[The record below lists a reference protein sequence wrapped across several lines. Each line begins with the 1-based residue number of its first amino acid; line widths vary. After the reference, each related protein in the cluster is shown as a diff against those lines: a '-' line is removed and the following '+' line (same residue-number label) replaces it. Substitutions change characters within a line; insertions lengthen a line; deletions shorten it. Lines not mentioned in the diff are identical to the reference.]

1 MDWKKETISASE
13 LEKRQKEYMNAAM
26 SMMKRSS
33 VRADTVPAA
42 PPEPVK
48 EAEPPAPVIAEAVEQ
63 VQETV
68 QEASDS
74 PDTES
79 IDVRQAED
87 PAAAGIEPV
96 PDEEPPAE
104 HSDISAEEDTPAD
117 AGTAGNAEE
126 SDDDSAETK
135 YGVYTA
141 DEIKSGEYRDD
152 GLRKAAEI
160 LEEMTRN
167 TEMMKRLAEGEE
179 DSGTTDFPDFSCGT
193 DGEDEDSFRKAKEEC
208 GETLQISEDCG
219 PEDE

>member
-33 VRADTVPAA
+33 VRAETVPAA
-42 PPEPVK
+42 PSEPVK

-68 QEASDS
+68 QEASAS

-87 PAAAGIEPV
+87 PAAAGIEPL

-104 HSDISAEEDTPAD
+104 HSDISAEEEAPAD
-117 AGTAGNAEE
+117 AGTAGNADE
-126 SDDDSAETK
+126 SGGDVSETK

-208 GETLQISEDCG
+208 GKTLQISEDCG

>member
-33 VRADTVPAA
+33 VRAETVPAA
-42 PPEPVK
+42 PSEPVK

-68 QEASDS
+68 QEAVPADEPESDEIKQS
-74 PDTES
+74 EAVTVGD
-79 IDVRQAED
+79 
-87 PAAAGIEPV
+87 IEPV
-96 PDEEPPAE
+96 PDEEPPAG
-104 HSDISAEEDTPAD
+104 HSDRSAEEEVPED
-117 AGTAGNAEE
+117 AVTAGNAEE

-193 DGEDEDSFRKAKEEC
+193 DGEDEDSFRKAEEEC
-208 GETLQISEDCG
+208 GEALRLSEGDD
-219 PEDE
+219 PADE

>member
-33 VRADTVPAA
+33 VRAETVPAA
-42 PPEPVK
+42 PSEPVK

-68 QEASDS
+68 QEAVPADEPESDEIKQS
-74 PDTES
+74 EAVTVGD
-79 IDVRQAED
+79 
-87 PAAAGIEPV
+87 IEPV
-96 PDEEPPAE
+96 PDEEPPAG
-104 HSDISAEEDTPAD
+104 HSDRSAEEEVPED
-117 AGTAGNAEE
+117 AVTAGNAEE

-135 YGVYTA
+135 YGGYTA

-193 DGEDEDSFRKAKEEC
+193 DGEDEDSFRKAEEEC
-208 GETLQISEDCG
+208 GEALRLSEGDD
-219 PEDE
+219 PADE

>member
-33 VRADTVPAA
+33 VRAETVPVA
-42 PPEPVK
+42 PSEPVK

-68 QEASDS
+68 QEAVSSAEPESDEIKQS
-74 PDTES
+74 EAVTVGD
-79 IDVRQAED
+79 
-87 PAAAGIEPV
+87 IEPV
-96 PDEEPPAE
+96 PDEEPPAG
-104 HSDISAEEDTPAD
+104 HSDKLVEEEAPENAVT
-117 AGTAGNAEE
+117 TGNAEE

>member
-33 VRADTVPAA
+33 VRAETVPAA
-42 PPEPVK
+42 PSEPVK

-68 QEASDS
+68 QEAVPADEPESDEIKQS
-74 PDTES
+74 EAVTVGD
-79 IDVRQAED
+79 
-87 PAAAGIEPV
+87 IEPV
-96 PDEEPPAE
+96 PDEEPPAG
-104 HSDISAEEDTPAD
+104 HSDRSAEEDTPAD
-117 AGTAGNAEE
+117 AGTEGNAEE

-179 DSGTTDFPDFSCGT
+179 DSGTTDFPDFLCGT